1 MDRDGTASTTSSV
14 LEQSNPIAAAPHPSS
29 LVA

>member
-1 MDRDGTASTTSSV
+1 MDRDRTASTTSSI
-14 LEQSNPIAAAPHPSS
+14 LEQSNSIAAAPHPSS